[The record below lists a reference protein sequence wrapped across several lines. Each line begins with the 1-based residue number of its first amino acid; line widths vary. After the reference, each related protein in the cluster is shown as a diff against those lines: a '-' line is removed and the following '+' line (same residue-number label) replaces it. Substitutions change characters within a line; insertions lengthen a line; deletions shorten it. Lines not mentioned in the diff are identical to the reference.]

1 MAREYFCAYHSYR
14 AWMEMLSDAEKGRL
28 FDALLLYSETGEQL
42 SLSGKEAALFPA
54 MKWNIDRDSK
64 SYDETCKKNR
74 DNIKR
79 RYERIQSN
87 TTVYES
93 YQGKGEGEIKGELKE
108 KVLSNE
114 STKKNAAAS
123 TAGEKEKYGEYGW
136 VRLTPEEYSR
146 MANEFGAD
154 TVKKYIQV
162 VDELAQQTGNKN
174 KWKDWNL
181 TVRKAI
187 RNQWG
192 GKPREQTKGNSKNQ
206 RAPSYDL
213 ELLEQSLMEETL

>member
-42 SLSGKEAALFPA
+42 SLSGKEAATFPA

-64 SYDETCKKNR
+64 SYDETAETS
-74 DNIKR
+74 

-87 TTVYES
+87 TTVYET
-93 YQGKGEGEIKGELKE
+93 YQGKGEIKGELKE

-154 TVKKYIQV
+154 TVKKYIQI

-192 GKPREQTKGNSKNQ
+192 GKPWEQTKDSSKKQ